1 MSNGNTNLLNTSTIN
16 DIEAQGYHTCP
27 IKVSTTLASGEVKTY
42 VYARIV
48 HGPRRIKLTA
58 EIKSARATISKC
70 LKKAIQI
77 AGDDLVKLAELEKIL
92 NNFKWYIRMVNDGKA
107 HKMNSSKCSELINFF

>member
-1 MSNGNTNLLNTSTIN
+1 MSNDNTNSDLLNTSTIA

-48 HGPRRIKLTA
+48 HGPRRIKLTN
-58 EIKSARATISKC
+58 EIKSARVAINKS
-70 LKKAIQI
+70 LKKAIQV
-77 AGDDLVKLAELEKIL
+77 AGSDMDKLAELERLI
-92 NNFKWYIRMVNDGKA
+92 
-107 HKMNSSKCSELINFF
+107 SEWN